1 MNVAML
7 SVSSAWWFLI
17 LPGLVPAPWLTSCI
31 RLAMVKFW
39 RFAALVIL
47 NFTCRDFPTTVEL
60 MSLRDRVGKFG
71 IGFGSGTFSSPMQA
85 KPW

>member
-17 LPGLVPAPWLTSCI
+17 LPGLVPAPRLTSWI
-31 RLAMVKFW
+31 RLTRVKFW

-47 NFTCRDFPTTVEL
+47 NFTCRDFPTIVVL
-60 MSLRDRVGKFG
+60 MSLSESVGKFG
-71 IGFGSGTFSSPMQA
+71 IGFGSGTFSSPMLA
-85 KPW
+85 KP